1 MNFEPQ
7 QSPWNLS
14 RALWAT
20 SLCAVFGATVPVALA
35 VIIALCRWAVGP
47 SELASEWFRRDLEEN
62 IINPVVGCGVVCAC
76 AGFATFA
83 PSGKHSFAWSLAIIF
98 LISLVIWTVI
108 AGMELT
114 PRRLKGVEH
123 PVFYLSGLIAMIAP
137 PSVVSAFLT
146 MIRTRRLPK
155 SVAANGL

>member
-1 MNFEPQ
+1 MKVEPRR
-7 QSPWNLS
+7 SPWNLY

-20 SLCAVFGATVPVALA
+20 SLCAVLGATVPVGLA
-35 VIIALCRWAVGP
+35 VVIALCRWAVGP
-47 SELASEWFRRDLEEN
+47 SEFASEWFRRDLEEN
-62 IINPVVGCGVVCAC
+62 IIHPVVGCGVVCAC

-83 PSGKHSFAWSLAIIF
+83 PRGKHSFAWSLAIIF
-98 LISLVIWTVI
+98 VFSLVIWAVI
-108 AGMELT
+108 ASMELT
-114 PRRLKGVEH
+114 PRRFKGVEH
-123 PVFYLSGLIAMIAP
+123 PVCYPSDLIALIAP